1 MLIQKDGAKNTA
13 MNRLSYEEK
22 LARARNPAAQQLL
35 SFIVEKESNLCA
47 SLDVSTVAEVLSI
60 AEKIGDQV
68 CMIKTH
74 VDTYTD
80 FTLDAMQY
88 LHELGEKK
96 HFSVF
101 EDRKF
106 ADIGNTVKMQYK
118 KGVHHI
124 VEWSD
129 ITNAHL
135 VPGPGIVAGLK
146 EVGMPK
152 GRGLLLLAEMSS
164 AGSLA
169 TGEYTRTAYQWAR
182 EYPEFVIGFIGKGHP
197 DAPADLLMCTPGI
210 HLESSG
216 DQLGQ
221 QYQTPCDAIVAGTD
235 IIIVGRGI
243 YTKSNPQE
251 TAELYRKTAWE
262 AYRQAMS
269 R

>member
-1 MLIQKDGAKNTA
+1 MD

-22 LARARNPAAQQLL
+22 LHHAQNPAAQNLL
-35 SFIVEKESNLCA
+35 SFVLEKESNLCV

-60 AEKIGDQV
+60 AEQLADSV

-74 VDTYTD
+74 ADTYTD
-80 FTLDAMQY
+80 FTVDAMHY

-106 ADIGNTVKMQYK
+106 ADIGNTVRMQYEG
-118 KGVHHI
+118 GVHHI
-124 VEWSD
+124 MDWSD
-129 ITNAHL
+129 ITNAHV
-135 VPGPGIVAGLK
+135 VPGPGIIDGLQESGLK
-146 EVGMPK
+146 K
-152 GRGLLLLAEMSS
+152 GKGLLLLAEMSS
-164 AGSLA
+164 VGSLA
-169 TGEYTRTAYQWAR
+169 TGAYTKTAYEWAQR
-182 EYPEFVIGFIGKGHP
+182 YPQFVVGFIGKGHP
-197 DAPADLLMCTPGI
+197 EAPRELIMCTPGI

-216 DQLGQ
+216 DTLGQ
-221 QYQTPCDAIVAGTD
+221 HYQTPYDAVVAGTD

-243 YTKSNPQE
+243 YTKSNPHE

-262 AYRQAMS
+262 AYTQAMS